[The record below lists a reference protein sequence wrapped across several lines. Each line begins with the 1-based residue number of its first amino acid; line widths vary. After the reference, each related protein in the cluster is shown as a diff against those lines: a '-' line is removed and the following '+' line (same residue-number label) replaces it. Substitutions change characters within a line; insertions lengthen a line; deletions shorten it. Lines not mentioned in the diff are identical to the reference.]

1 MQLLIMHCIGH
12 SPTGGLAACM
22 LLRTGQGD
30 AHVYEARSW
39 ATGDCSASCSMPV
52 AGARII
58 ADLVVI
64 IARLAQRGRRYAVHV
79 SSHLV

>member
-1 MQLLIMHCIGH
+1 
-12 SPTGGLAACM
+12 
-22 LLRTGQGD
+22 
-30 AHVYEARSW
+30 
-39 ATGDCSASCSMPV
+39 MPV

-64 IARLAQRGRRYAVHV
+64 IARLAQRGRRYTIHV